1 MIPPWAR
8 TTATPAS
15 PAGVPW
21 AFDIKPAVAVAIEP
35 VPAPDGEPLVVVAG
49 AHDLDL
55 DRGLGDGRA
64 VVVVGFDGGGEF
76 FTELHGILGGIDGD
90 LEFGFFIFLDTEMV

>member
-8 TTATPAS
+8 TTATPAA
-15 PAGVPW
+15 PAGEPW
-21 AFDIKPAVAVAIEP
+21 AFDIEPAVAVAIEP
-35 VPAPDGEPLVVVAG
+35 VPASDGKPLVVLAG

-55 DRGLGDGRA
+55 HLRLGDGCA

-76 FTELHGILGGIDGD
+76 FTELHGVFWGIDVD
-90 LEFGFFIFLDTEMV
+90 LELRFFIFLDAEMV